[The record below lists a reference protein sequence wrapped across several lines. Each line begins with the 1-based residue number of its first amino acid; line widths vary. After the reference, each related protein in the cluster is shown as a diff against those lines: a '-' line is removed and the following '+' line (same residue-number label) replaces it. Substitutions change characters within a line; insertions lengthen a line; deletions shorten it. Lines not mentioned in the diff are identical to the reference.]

1 MEMAK
6 VTKIFYLCSMES
18 KITFLGTGTSQ
29 GVPMIGCTCHVCK
42 SSDSKDK
49 RLRSAA
55 LIEHNGFRIII
66 DCGPDF
72 RQQMLRE
79 NISDAD
85 AVLLTHQH
93 KDHTGGLDDI
103 RAFNYFRKA
112 AFPIYAEER
121 VQQSLKME
129 YSYAFAD
136 FKYPGVPEY
145 ELITID
151 ENPFTISKTRP
162 DGSISSITIT
172 PIRLYHYKLPILG
185 FRIGNIAYLTD
196 GSSIPESEYSKLE
209 GLEIFT
215 INTIRHSKHISH
227 FSLAEALEIIE
238 RVGAKRSY
246 LTHLSHQIG
255 THQELTQE
263 LPDGVFAAYDGLTVR
278 I

>member
-1 MEMAK
+1 
-6 VTKIFYLCSMES
+6 MES

-49 RLRSAA
+49 RLRSSA

-79 NISDAD
+79 DICDAD

-103 RAFNYFRKA
+103 RAFNYFRQA

-129 YSYAFAD
+129 YSY
-136 FKYPGVPEY
+136 
-145 ELITID
+145 
-151 ENPFTISKTRP
+151 
-162 DGSISSITIT
+162 ISSFMYGYATVCIGG
-172 PIRLYHYKLPILG
+172 HYEEENFAWKLVEGKWGIIDKTGKFIVKCIHNEEQKLSAE
-185 FRIGNIAYLTD
+185 NIIKY
-196 GSSIPESEYSKLE
+196 K
-209 GLEIFT
+209 
-215 INTIRHSKHISH
+215 K
-227 FSLAEALEIIE
+227 
-238 RVGAKRSY
+238 V
-246 LTHLSHQIG
+246 
-255 THQELTQE
+255 
-263 LPDGVFAAYDGLTVR
+263 
-278 I
+278 